1 MDNIKKFEDF
11 LSRMQGLLD
20 NAKKQGHII
29 VRVEDLE
36 STFPEL
42 KEHIDSEDEKI
53 RKWLIALIKS
63 NEYGSISNVGEMPCP
78 KLNVLAWLEEQG
90 KKDKLIQELGEY
102 KVKYIQET
110 LEKALTMNNKDD
122 ERIRKNCI
130 HFLELQKQHH
140 AATFEVEECI
150 AWLEKQGDSIKIKK
164 GKNYLCTKTHKYA
177 GLEWIE
183 GIKYYSPE
191 DYSLVNQ
198 GCTCYCPKYS
208 KKEHNNFFKEVEL
221 KRVEP
226 KFKVGDWII
235 TSKKHIWCVDETPET
250 TSYLYRLVNQYGKVE
265 VAEFE
270 VVDEKARLWTIQDA
284 KPGDV
289 LALKNGDEILIFRN
303 LDNNTSFSSYYN
315 IKGRGEIGWS
325 NRSFVPATKE
335 QRDALM
341 KAMAD
346 AGWEFDFEKKELK
359 KIEQKHTPKHK
370 VGDTIYYNSFGE
382 VKSMIV
388 ANVVT
393 DSTNNPM
400 YEDENGSAVF
410 EEDLVE
416 HKPAWS
422 EEDERMY
429 RGLHNLIYSTPYCD
443 SRKEFSDWLESL
455 RPQST
460 WKPTEKQM
468 ETLEYYMHTLLAT
481 EHKEVLF
488 GLYND
493 LKQLKESF
501 T

>member
-42 KEHIDSEDEKI
+42 KEHIESEDEKI

-78 KLNVLAWLEEQG
+78 KLNVLAWLEE
-90 KKDKLIQELGEY
+90 
-102 KVKYIQET
+102 
-110 LEKALTMNNKDD
+110 
-122 ERIRKNCI
+122 
-130 HFLELQKQHH
+130 
-140 AATFEVEECI
+140 
-150 AWLEKQGDSIKIKK
+150 QGDSIKIKK

-235 TSKKHIWCVDETPET
+235 TSKKHIWRVDETPET

-315 IKGRGEIGWS
+315 IKRRGEIGWS

-346 AGWEFDFEKKELK
+346 AGYTFDSEKKELK
-359 KIEQKHTPKHK
+359 KIESNLTEFENVLADVCRGWIGEELGWKDYIIKNSLPLLELAKKQFDEYEQKPKQ
-370 VGDTIYYNSFGE
+370 E
-382 VKSMIV
+382 
-388 ANVVT
+388 
-393 DSTNNPM
+393 
-400 YEDENGSAVF
+400 
-410 EEDLVE
+410 
-416 HKPAWS
+416 WS

-429 RGLHNLIYSTPYCD
+429 RGLHNLIYSAPYCD
-443 SRKEFSDWLESL
+443 SRKEFSDWLKSL
-455 RPQST
+455 KDRYT
-460 WKPTEKQM
+460 WKPSEEQM
-468 ETLEYYMHTLLAT
+468 NALDSTLQYGQISNVSKKYLNS
-481 EHKEVLF
+481 
-488 GLYND
+488 LYND